1 MKRREFIALFGGAA
15 VAWPAATR
23 AQQQPAMPVIGL
35 LRTVSLA
42 GFDRILPAFRQG
54 LLEVGYVDGQNVK
67 IEHRWADGKY
77 DRLPALADELVRR
90 QPAVIVAI
98 ADPAAI
104 AAKAAT
110 SIIPIVFN
118 TGTDPVQLGLVSNLS
133 RPDGN
138 LTGLSQLNNALASKR
153 LELLRELV
161 PTASAIA
168 CLANP
173 TNPNMP
179 AMVADIRSAARSLDR
194 QVDVFSASDEREIEI
209 AFAAIGRA
217 QIRAL
222 LIASDPVLL
231 DQRYQLAQ
239 LAARYAVPTLYTV
252 RDYAVAGGLIS
263 YAADQSDLY
272 RRTGIYAARI
282 LKGAKPADLP
292 VMQPT
297 KFELVINLKT
307 ARALG
312 LEIPPTLLARA
323 DEVIE

>member
-1 MKRREFIALFGGAA
+1 MAATWPFIA
-15 VAWPAATR
+15 R
-23 AQQQPAMPVIGL
+23 AQQPATPEIGL

-118 TGTDPVQLGLVSNLS
+118 TGTDPVQLGLVSNLN

>member
-1 MKRREFIALFGGAA
+1 VRRRQFITLLGGAA
-15 VAWPAATR
+15 AAWPIAAQ
-23 AQQQPAMPVIGL
+23 AQQPAMPEIGL

>member
-1 MKRREFIALFGGAA
+1 VRRREFITLLGGAV
-15 VAWPAATR
+15 VAWPIAAR
-23 AQQQPAMPVIGL
+23 AQHSATPEIGL

-307 ARALG
+307 AKALD
-312 LEIPPTLLARA
+312 LDVPPSLLARA